1 MAASAGETRNLRR
14 WRVLLTVGAWLLIVQ
29 SGTGLLFGL
38 LALGLY
44 SSFST
49 DSLLGGLSSLLDS
62 TSSLAL
68 DRLLD
73 QLTLLNRIAVVA
85 NGLLLAGSVG
95 LLRRRRWGWYIV
107 TLLHLLGAVAA
118 VVWGS
123 TLLLPVLSL
132 LDPDRAG
139 SLSLILALLIALVPA
154 SVLAILLLKPI
165 TDQFEPS
172 PPAGN

>member
-1 MAASAGETRNLRR
+1 MAASAGENRNLRR
-14 WRVLLTVGAWLLIVQ
+14 WRVLLTIGAWLLIIQ
-29 SGTGLLFGL
+29 SGLGLLFGL

-44 SSFST
+44 ASFSA
-49 DSLLGGLSSLLDS
+49 DSVLGGLGSLLGS

-68 DRLLD
+68 DRLLG

-95 LLRRRRWGWYIV
+95 LLRRRRWGWYLV
-107 TLLHLLGAVAA
+107 TLLHLLAAVVA

-132 LDPDRAG
+132 LEPDRAG
-139 SLSLILALLIALVPA
+139 LLSLILGLLIALAPA
-154 SVLAILLLKPI
+154 SVLVILLLKPI
-165 TDQFEPS
+165 TDQFGPS